1 MALQSS
7 GQITL
12 NDIHVEAG
20 GTSGTQASVN
30 DADIRGLINASS
42 ASEIQFTDFYG
53 ASAGITLKTH
63 GMVINTNANA
73 TSYSGSLSA
82 SVAVGDMIVIA
93 KTTGYGQYNFGTT
106 TIQGTNAT
114 SRTSNRVWSSPTYG
128 LFQFMRHT
136 ATSAASSIS
145 VSCSE
150 GSSNRQ
156 AMYDYAWLI
165 GGGAQYEDNAR
176 RGASTGTL
184 TVDTGEDGAIIVGSA
199 YTWSAYAMPNLNN
212 TDYETTFDRN
222 YHIWVGHAVQSGTAA
237 TYSMT
242 VAQAGSNNHIASF
255 TKA

>member
-1 MALQSS
+1 MALPAS

-12 NDIHVEAG
+12 DQIHVEAG
-20 GTSGTQASVN
+20 GSTGTEAKMN
-30 DADIRGLINASS
+30 DTDIRTLAGISS
-42 ASEIQFTDFYG
+42 GQIAFSDLHG
-53 ASAGITLKTH
+53 KSAGITLKSY
-63 GMVINTNANA
+63 GMVINTNTNS

-93 KTTGYGQYNFGTT
+93 KTTGYGDYAFGST

-114 SRTSNRVWSSPTYG
+114 SITSNRVWSSPTYG

-136 ATSAASSIS
+136 ATSSASSIS

-150 GSSNRQ
+150 GSTNRT
-156 AMYDYAWLI
+156 AMYVYAWLI

-199 YTWSAYAMPNLNN
+199 YAWSAYAMPNLNN

-222 YHIWVGHAVQSGTAA
+222 YHVWVGHAVQSGTAA

-242 VAQAGSNNHIASF
+242 VATQGSNNHIASF